1 MGAVEQ
7 RLKEE
12 KELLKKINREI
23 IKSAKKGDFHLYWE
37 FTGLPDSMVRSIV
50 SQLES
55 EGKMVKSKGQNC
67 KIIRW

>member
-1 MGAVEQ
+1 MSIVEQ

-12 KELLKKINREI
+12 NDILKVIRRGI
-23 IKSAKKGDFHLYWE
+23 LKSAKKGDLHFYWE
-37 FTGLPDSMVRSIV
+37 TTGLSDSMIRSIV

-55 EGKMVKSKGQNC
+55 EGKMIKNKGNC